1 MVVNNVYVLLDIFCA
16 PLFLL
21 LTFGA
26 SLFSFFSSNFC
37 SELVC
42 LPFISCVHSLPIL
55 FSSVAYNRVLNSPAF
70 SWHVL
75 LEKCNKCGQHTEHFS
90 TWAGRCCTVQSLTVN
105 WRLLVCGDGLSFSD
119 VGNTHWDFTSDFF
132 FFLQIW
138 QFMYCMCLW
147 DGVGEE
153 PGLLSEGCRF
163 KSWPL
168 AELWCVENPS
178 SSHPNYMGCFRK

>member
-1 MVVNNVYVLLDIFCA
+1 MYTFYWTIFCA
-16 PLFLL
+16 PWFLL

-132 FFLQIW
+132 FFFADLAVYVLHVFMRWSGWGTRPVIRRLSVQILALGRTVVCW
-138 QFMYCMCLW
+138 
-147 DGVGEE
+147 
-153 PGLLSEGCRF
+153 
-163 KSWPL
+163 KSFL
-168 AELWCVENPS
+168 IS
-178 SSHPNYMGCFRK
+178 S

>member
-1 MVVNNVYVLLDIFCA
+1 MYTFYWTIFCA
-16 PLFLL
+16 PWFLL
-21 LTFGA
+21 LMFGA
-26 SLFSFFSSNFC
+26 SLFSFFYSNFC

-75 LEKCNKCGQHTEHFS
+75 LEKRNKCGQHTEHFS
-90 TWAGRCCTVQSLTVN
+90 TRAGRCCTVQSLTVN

-132 FFLQIW
+132 FF
-138 QFMYCMCLW
+138 F
-147 DGVGEE
+147 
-153 PGLLSEGCRF
+153 CRF
-163 KSWPL
+163 GSL
-168 AELWCVENPS
+168 CTACVYEMEWVRNQACYQKVVGSNLGPWQDCGVLKILPHLILTIWDVLGS
-178 SSHPNYMGCFRK
+178 S